1 MTPEEIR
8 AALLATVGDLTRFQQ
23 SFANRSFRTNRAE
36 SELAGAEATA
46 ADCLHKIRT
55 ACADL
60 DRLDMADELAAAWLA
75 GYIKRWGA
83 YQAAG
88 ARTANWMVTGP
99 ARFPVAR
106 NAKRMAIEDKR
117 RGDLLQW
124 CGDADT
130 NAERRIKQRTAAELG
145 PAGVA
150 ARELTE
156 ARTTLAERQARQEIM
171 RAANKVTP
179 GTYAHYQLANNSAEI
194 RRMTG
199 RVHDL
204 QTRLDRMQ
212 AAAEAPAPVAK
223 VIDGVQVVEN
233 LEVNRLQLI
242 FPGKPDSDTIQRLKR
257 TGWRWSP
264 SFGAWQRQL
273 TNAARH
279 AVGYVLQQAA

>member
-1 MTPEEIR
+1 MTTEEIR
-8 AALLATVGDLTRFQQ
+8 AALLATVGDLVRFQQ
-23 SFANRSFRTNRAE
+23 SFANRTFRRAE
-36 SELAGAEATA
+36 SELAEAEATA

-60 DRLDMADELAAAWLA
+60 DRPDMADELAAAWLA
-75 GYIKRWGA
+75 GFIKRWGA

-99 ARFPVAR
+99 ARFPVER
-106 NAKRMAIEDKR
+106 NAKRMAIEAKR
-117 RGDLLQW
+117 RWELLQW
-124 CGDADT
+124 IDQAGT
-130 NAERRIKQRTAAELG
+130 NAERRAKQRTAAELG

-150 ARELTE
+150 ARELAE
-156 ARTTLAERQARQEIM
+156 ARERLKERQDWQEAM
-171 RAANKVTP
+171 KQANRAIRGLHP
-179 GTYAHYQLANNSAEI
+179 HYQLANNSAEI
-194 RRMTG
+194 RRLTG

-223 VIDGVQVVEN
+223 VIAGVQVVEN

-242 FPGKPDSDTIQRLKR
+242 FPGKPDSETITRLKR
-257 TGWRWSP
+257 TGWRWSS

-279 AVGYVLQQAA
+279 AVGYVLQVAA